1 VIAADPRWQLALVV
15 TPGYVVD
22 HPAYD
27 GVFSR
32 VAPRFAGHVYETGE

>member
-1 VIAADPRWQLALVV
+1 MLSVNV

-22 HPAYD
+22 HPAYN

-32 VAPRFAGHVYETGE
+32 VAPRFNGAVYETKDFR